1 MGIRSARRTA
11 AAVEARTLAQPPL
24 LPGTPVS
31 LLLEIRKCLLTAA
44 DEEVLNTPPH
54 RILSLLKIAKEQ
66 RPDGATVALL
76 SGGAPLDKGQETD
89 EFFYRRDGARISF
102 GMTVILANGGL
113 TLRSYRFHL
122 QFPPAAVPIYVRF
135 DLNKGTGDG
144 LLEPRCHVHAGA
156 ERLRVATPLMAP
168 VEILEKLLY
177 GMPGPPAP

>member
-1 MGIRSARRTA
+1 M
-11 AAVEARTLAQPPL
+11 VEGRTLAQPPV
-24 LPGTPVS
+24 LPGTAAS
-31 LLLEIRKCLLTAA
+31 LMLEIRKCLLSAA
-44 DEEVLNTPPH
+44 DERVLITSPY
-54 RILSLLKIAKEQ
+54 RILSLLKIVNEQ
-66 RPDGATVALL
+66 RPDGAMVASL
-76 SGGAPLDKGQETD
+76 SGGAPLDKGQVTD

-102 GMTVILANGGL
+102 GVTVIWGKGGAAL
-113 TLRSYRFHL
+113 WSYRFHL
-122 QFPPAAVPIYVRF
+122 QFPSGTAPTYVRF